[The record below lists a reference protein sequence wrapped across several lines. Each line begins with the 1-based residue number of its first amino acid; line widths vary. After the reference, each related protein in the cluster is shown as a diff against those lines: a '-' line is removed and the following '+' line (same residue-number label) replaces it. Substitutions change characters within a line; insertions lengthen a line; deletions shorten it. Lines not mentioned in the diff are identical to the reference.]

1 MPENADDLIAD
12 VQRLVR
18 CESPSHDLEAVGRSA
33 DAVAELGTRLLG
45 AAPERV
51 VIDGCTH
58 LRWRFGAEARVL
70 VLGHHDTVWPVGSLQ
85 AHPAEVVDGK
95 LRGPGS
101 FDMKAGLV
109 MALHAVAALPDRD
122 GVTVLVTGDEEPGSP
137 TSRAL
142 IEQEARGCEAAL
154 ILEAAGPGGA
164 LKTARKG
171 VSRYEVH
178 VHGRAAHA
186 GLEPE
191 NGVNATIEL
200 SHQVQAVAALSD
212 PLRGTTVTPTT
223 ANGGT
228 TSNTVPARASFSVD
242 VRAASVAEQHR
253 THDAITALR
262 PRLTGASVRVEGGIN
277 RPPLE
282 PEASAALFARAE
294 RVAARIGLPPLQAMS
309 VGGAS
314 DGNFTAGVGT
324 PTLDGLGAVGGGA
337 HAEDEHVLVAELP
350 GRTRLLTALIADLLV
365 SPESAAAPARTEPE
379 QV

>member
-1 MPENADDLIAD
+1 MQENADDLIAD
-12 VQRLVR
+12 IQRLVS

-33 DAVAELGTRLLG
+33 DAVAELGIRLLG

-58 LRWRFGAEARVL
+58 LRWRFGTAARVL
-70 VLGHHDTVWPVGSLQ
+70 VLGHHDTVWPLGSLQ
-85 AHPAEVVDGK
+85 AHPAEVVDGR

-137 TSRAL
+137 TSRTL

-154 ILEAAGPGGA
+154 ILEAAGTGGA
-164 LKTARKG
+164 LKIARKG

-212 PLRGTTVTPTT
+212 PVRGTTVTPTT

-262 PRLTGASVRVEGGIN
+262 PRLAGASVRVEGGIN

-282 PEASAALFARAE
+282 PEASAALFARAA
-294 RVAARIGLPPLQAMS
+294 RIAARIGLPPLQAVS

-350 GRTRLLTALIADLLV
+350 GRTRLLTELIADLLA
-365 SPESAAAPARTEPE
+365 SPEAASAQARTAPE
-379 QV
+379 RV

>member
-1 MPENADDLIAD
+1 MQENADELIAD
-12 VQRLVR
+12 VQRLVS

-33 DAVAELGTRLLG
+33 DAVAEIGIRLLG

-58 LRWRFGAEARVL
+58 LRWRFGTAARVL
-70 VLGHHDTVWPVGSLQ
+70 VLGHHDTVWPLGSLR
-85 AHPAEVVDGK
+85 AHPAEVVDGR

-137 TSRAL
+137 TSRVL

-212 PLRGTTVTPTT
+212 PVRGTTVTPTT

-262 PRLTGASVRVEGGIN
+262 PRLT
-277 RPPLE
+277 
-282 PEASAALFARAE
+282 
-294 RVAARIGLPPLQAMS
+294 
-309 VGGAS
+309 
-314 DGNFTAGVGT
+314 
-324 PTLDGLGAVGGGA
+324 
-337 HAEDEHVLVAELP
+337 
-350 GRTRLLTALIADLLV
+350 
-365 SPESAAAPARTEPE
+365 
-379 QV
+379 